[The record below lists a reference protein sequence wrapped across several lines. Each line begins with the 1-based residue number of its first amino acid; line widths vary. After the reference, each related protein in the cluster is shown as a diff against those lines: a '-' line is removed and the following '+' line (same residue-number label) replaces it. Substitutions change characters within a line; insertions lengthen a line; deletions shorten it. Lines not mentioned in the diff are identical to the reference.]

1 MLLLSWTNRQGGHSW
16 LHCHPRSVNR
26 RVAALKRWGNTAIHV
41 SEAVRPKVRL
51 MWTTDVRV

>member
-51 MWTTDVRV
+51 M